1 MKHRILPAITA
12 SILFFVP
19 ALAHADEPSKPMFSF
34 SGYGT
39 AGLSHTTEN
48 QADFTSN
55 VLKASGV
62 GSSGNWSGD
71 VDSRFGV
78 QLTAN
83 FSPQFS
89 GVLQLTSEQRYDKTY
104 RPTIEW
110 ANLKYQVTP
119 NLSARAGRI
128 ALPTFLAADYRKVGY
143 VLPWARTPVELYNLI
158 PITNSDGVDFTYRLH
173 VGDWTNVIQGSV
185 GTTSIQYSQG
195 TATATAIR
203 GFSST
208 TEYGAFTA
216 RLSYVQGD
224 LSLGLAKPLFD
235 GFRQFGP
242 QGAAIADQ
250 YDIDN
255 KRVSVVGL
263 GASYDPGEWFAMGEL
278 GRGTTNSFLGAK
290 SAWYLS
296 AGYRFG
302 KISPY
307 LVVGQVWADSNVSDP
322 GLSVTGLPPQL
333 AGLASGLNGGLN
345 ALLGAIGEQR
355 SIAVGSRWDLVKNG
369 AIKLQYD
376 RITLGA
382 GSLGNLVLEQPGFRR
397 GGTVNVVSAV
407 FDFVF

>member
-1 MKHRILPAITA
+1 MKHRMLPAITA
-12 SILFFVP
+12 SLLFCVP
-19 ALAHADEPSKPMFSF
+19 ALAQSDEPSKPMFSF
-34 SGYGT
+34 SGFGT
-39 AGLSHTTEN
+39 VGLSHTTES

-62 GSSGNWSGD
+62 GFSGNWSGD
-71 VDSRFGV
+71 VDSRLGV

-83 FSPQFS
+83 FSQQLS
-89 GVLQLTSEQRYDKTY
+89 GVVQLTSEQRYDKSY
-104 RPTIEW
+104 SPTVEW
-110 ANLKYQVTP
+110 ANFKYQVTP
-119 NLSARAGRI
+119 NLSVRAGRI

-143 VLPWARTPVELYNLI
+143 ALPWARTPVELYNLI

-203 GFSST
+203 GFSNT
-208 TEYGAFTA
+208 TEYGAFTT

-242 QGAAIADQ
+242 QGVAIADR
-250 YDIDN
+250 YDSVN
-255 KRVSVVGL
+255 KPVSVIGL

-278 GRGTTNSFLGAK
+278 GRSTTNSFLGAR

-296 AGYRFG
+296 AGYRFP
-302 KISPY
+302 KVSPY

-333 AGLASGLNGGLN
+333 AGMASGLNGGLN
-345 ALLGAIGEQR
+345 ALLGVLGEQR
-355 SIAVGSRWDLVKNG
+355 SMTVGSRWDLVKNG
-369 AIKLQYD
+369 ALKLQYD
-376 RITLGA
+376 HITLGA
-382 GSLGNLVLEQPGFRR
+382 GSLGNLILEQPGFRR
-397 GGTVNVVSAV
+397 GDTVQVVSAV